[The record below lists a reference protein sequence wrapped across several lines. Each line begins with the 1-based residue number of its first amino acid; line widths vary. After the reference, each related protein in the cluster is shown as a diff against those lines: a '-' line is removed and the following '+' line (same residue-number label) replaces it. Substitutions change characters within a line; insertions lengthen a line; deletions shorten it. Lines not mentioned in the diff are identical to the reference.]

1 MAAAMKMLVLAC
13 VLAAPVEAAGSKT
26 TNAVTKVIQL
36 ISDLEAKILK
46 EGTEST
52 KVYEEYAEWCE
63 DESKKLDHEIKPL
76 KLEVEDLKAVIDKET
91 TTAEEMTAKV
101 EELTAAISVDEKDL
115 KAAEEIR
122 GKEHEDFVAEEAEL
136 SETISALE
144 KAIGILTR
152 EMAKSGAAALVQ
164 LDHAGSVVNALKV
177 LVQAS
182 SFPVADANRL
192 TAFLQSRQTEQ
203 DGEMGAPDPAAYE
216 SKSGGIV
223 ATLEDLLDEAKTALD
238 KARNKEAE
246 DLNNFEVLVQ
256 TIKDEIKYA
265 EKELAEANDNLAA
278 AKEAIAAAEGDLGIA
293 TKTLNATL
301 REKATLH
308 QECMEKA
315 QDYELEM
322 KSRGEELKALAGA
335 KKAISESVSFSQEA
349 VSLLQTSRRLQTR
362 ADLSGVEATR
372 LVRDLGRKLRAPAFS
387 QLAARMERLLR
398 GAATGGD
405 DPFSKVKG
413 LIRDMI
419 AKLLKEAEEEAE
431 EKAFCDKELGETR
444 AKKEDK
450 EDEIAKLTAA
460 IDKATAR
467 IAQLTTAIKELQ
479 KNLAEL
485 AASQKKMDEIRN
497 EEHTLYESE
506 KAELEEGIQGVKL
519 ALKILKDYYG
529 SNETSGSGAADGI
542 IGLIEVIESDLT
554 KELTDVEANE
564 KTAAAENDAQTKENE
579 IMKVTM
585 DQDVKYKTKE
595 KKDLQEALAEAT
607 SDRTA
612 VQGELDA
619 VLDYLKG
626 IEARCIAKPMTYEE
640 RVKRRNA
647 EINGLKE
654 AMEILSGASAASLLE
669 EGATQRRIRGRVA

>member
-1 MAAAMKMLVLAC
+1 LLFFVL
-13 VLAAPVEAAGSKT
+13 LSAAPFQVTGAKT

-46 EGTEST
+46 EGTASA
-52 KVYEEYAEWCE
+52 KVYDEYGEWCE
-63 DESKKLDHEIKPL
+63 DESKKLGHEIKTL
-76 KLEVEDLKAVIDKET
+76 SLQVEDLKATIDKET
-91 TTAEEMTAKV
+91 TTAEEMTAKI
-101 EELTAAISVDEKDL
+101 EELTAAISVDQKDL
-115 KAAEEIR
+115 KAAQEIR
-122 GKEHEDFVAEEAEL
+122 DKEHADFKAEEAEL

-144 KAIGILTR
+144 RAIAILSR
-152 EMAKSGAAALVQ
+152 EMAKTGAAALVQ
-164 LDHAGSVVNALKV
+164 LKKAGSVVDALKA

-182 SFPVADANRL
+182 AFPGADADRL
-192 TAFLQSRQTEQ
+192 TSFLQASQKQQ

-223 ATLEDLLDEAKTALD
+223 ATMEDLLDEAKGALD

-256 TIKDEIKYA
+256 TIEDEIKYA
-265 EKELAEANDNLAA
+265 EKELAEAKEGLAVA
-278 AKEAIAAAEGDLGIA
+278 QEAVAAAEGDLAIA
-293 TKTLNATL
+293 TKTLNEAL
-301 REKATLH
+301 RAKATLH

-335 KKAISESVSFSQEA
+335 KKAISESVAFEQED

-372 LVRDLGRKLRAPAFS
+372 LVRDLGRKLRAPGFA

-398 GAATGGD
+398 SASAGGD
-405 DPFSKVKG
+405 DPFAKVKG

-467 IAQLTTAIKELQ
+467 IAQLTTEIKELQ
-479 KNLAEL
+479 KSLAEL
-485 AASQKKMDEIRN
+485 AASQMEMDKIRT
-497 EEHTLYESE
+497 EEHELYESE

-529 SNETSGSGAADGI
+529 GDADHEAASGAAEGI

-564 KTAAAENDAQTKENE
+564 KTAKAEYDAQTKENE

-595 KKDLQEALAEAT
+595 KKDLEEALAEAT

-647 EINGLKE
+647 EIDGLKE
-654 AMEILSGASAASLLE
+654 ALEILSGEAAASLLE
-669 EGATQRRIRGRVA
+669 KGATRRSIRGRGA

>member
-1 MAAAMKMLVLAC
+1 MLLLAL
-13 VLAAPVEAAGSKT
+13 VFAAPSEVAGGS
-26 TNAVTKVIQL
+26 AVTKVIQL

-46 EGTEST
+46 EGTASA
-52 KVYEEYAEWCE
+52 KVYDEFGEWCE
-63 DESKKLDHEIKPL
+63 DESKKLGHEIKTL
-76 KLEVEDLKAVIDKET
+76 SLQVEDLKATIDKET
-91 TTAEEMTAKV
+91 TTAEEMTAKI

-115 KAAEEIR
+115 QAAKEIR
-122 GKEHEDFVAEEAEL
+122 DKEHADFKAEEAEL

-144 KAIGILTR
+144 RAIAILTR
-152 EMAKSGAAALVQ
+152 EMAGAALVQ
-164 LDHAGSVVNALKV
+164 LKSAGSVLDALKV

-182 SFPVADANRL
+182 AFPVADADRL
-192 TAFLQSRQTEQ
+192 TSFLQASQKDQ
-203 DGEMGAPDPAAYE
+203 DGAMGAPDPAAYE

-223 ATLEDLLDEAKTALD
+223 ATMEDLLDEAKGALD

-256 TIKDEIKYA
+256 TIEDEIKYA

-278 AKEAIAAAEGDLGIA
+278 AQAATAAAEGDLAIA

-301 REKATLH
+301 RDKATLH

-335 KKAISESVSFSQEA
+335 KKAISESVAGASFEQEDA
-349 VSLLQTSRRLQTR
+349 SLLQMSKRMLTH

-405 DPFSKVKG
+405 DPFAKVKG

-431 EKAFCDKELGETR
+431 EKAFCDKELAETR

-467 IAQLTTAIKELQ
+467 IAQLTTEIKALQ
-479 KNLAEL
+479 KDLAEL
-485 AASQKKMDEIRN
+485 AASQMKMDEIRT
-497 EEHTLYESE
+497 EEHTLYTSQ
-506 KAELEEGIQGVKL
+506 KAEMEEGIQGVKL
-519 ALKILKDYYG
+519 ALKILKEYYG
-529 SNETSGSGAADGI
+529 GDADHAAATGAADGI
-542 IGLIEVIESDLT
+542 IGLIEVIESDFT
-554 KELTDVEANE
+554 KELTDIEASE
-564 KTAAAENDAQTKENE
+564 KTAAAEYDAQTKENE
-579 IMKVTM
+579 I
-585 DQDVKYKTKE
+585 
-595 KKDLQEALAEAT
+595 
-607 SDRTA
+607 
-612 VQGELDA
+612 
-619 VLDYLKG
+619 
-626 IEARCIAKPMTYEE
+626 
-640 RVKRRNA
+640 
-647 EINGLKE
+647 
-654 AMEILSGASAASLLE
+654 
-669 EGATQRRIRGRVA
+669 IR

>member
-1 MAAAMKMLVLAC
+1 MLLLAL
-13 VLAAPVEAAGSKT
+13 VFAAPSEVAGGS
-26 TNAVTKVIQL
+26 AVTKVIQL

-46 EGTEST
+46 EGTASA
-52 KVYEEYAEWCE
+52 KVYDEYGEWCE
-63 DESKKLDHEIKPL
+63 DESKKLGHEIKTL
-76 KLEVEDLKAVIDKET
+76 SLQVEDLKATIDKET
-91 TTAEEMTAKV
+91 TTAEEMIAKI

-115 KAAEEIR
+115 KAAKEIR
-122 GKEHEDFVAEEAEL
+122 DKEHADFKAEEAEL

-144 KAIGILTR
+144 RAIAILTR
-152 EMAKSGAAALVQ
+152 EMAKTGAAALVQ
-164 LDHAGSVVNALKV
+164 LKNAGSVVDALRV
-177 LVQAS
+177 LVQAAA
-182 SFPVADANRL
+182 FPVADADRL
-192 TAFLQSRQTEQ
+192 TSFLQASQRDQ
-203 DGEMGAPDPAAYE
+203 DGAMGAPDPAAYE

-256 TIKDEIKYA
+256 TLKDEINYA
-265 EKELAEANDNLAA
+265 EKELAEAKENLATA
-278 AKEAIAAAEGDLGIA
+278 QEALAAAEGDLGIA
-293 TKTLNATL
+293 TKTLNETL
-301 REKATLH
+301 RAKATLH

-335 KKAISESVSFSQEA
+335 KKSISESVSLSQEA

-372 LVRDLGRKLRAPAFS
+372 LVRDLGRKLRAPGFA

-398 GAATGGD
+398 SAATGGD
-405 DPFSKVKG
+405 DPFAKVKG

-467 IAQLTTAIKELQ
+467 IAKLTTEIKELQ
-479 KNLAEL
+479 KSLAEL
-485 AASQKKMDEIRN
+485 AASQMEMDKIRT

-529 SNETSGSGAADGI
+529 GDADHEAASGAAEGI

-564 KTAAAENDAQTKENE
+564 KTAKAEYDAQTKENE

-595 KKDLQEALAEAT
+595 KKDLEEALAEAT

-654 AMEILSGASAASLLE
+654 ALEILSGEAAASLLE
-669 EGATQRRIRGRVA
+669 RGATRRSIRGRGA

>member
-1 MAAAMKMLVLAC
+1 MLLLAL
-13 VLAAPVEAAGSKT
+13 VFAAPSEVAGGS
-26 TNAVTKVIQL
+26 AVTKVIQL

-46 EGTEST
+46 EGTASA
-52 KVYEEYAEWCE
+52 KVYDDYGEWCE
-63 DESKKLDHEIKPL
+63 DESKKLGHEIKTL
-76 KLEVEDLKAVIDKET
+76 SLQVEDLKATIDKET
-91 TTAEEMTAKV
+91 TTAEEMTAKI

-115 KAAEEIR
+115 KAAKEIR
-122 GKEHEDFVAEEAEL
+122 DKEHADFKAEEAEL

-144 KAIGILTR
+144 RAIAILTR
-152 EMAKSGAAALVQ
+152 EMGGAALVQ
-164 LDHAGSVVNALKV
+164 LKSAGSVLDALKA

-182 SFPVADANRL
+182 AFPVADADRL
-192 TAFLQSRQTEQ
+192 TSFLQASQKDQ
-203 DGEMGAPDPAAYE
+203 DGAMGAPDPAAYE

-278 AKEAIAAAEGDLGIA
+278 AQAATAAAEGDLAIA

-301 REKATLH
+301 RDKATLH

-335 KKAISESVSFSQEA
+335 KKAISESVAFEQED

-372 LVRDLGRKLRAPAFS
+372 LVRDLGRKLRAPGFA

-398 GAATGGD
+398 SASAGGD
-405 DPFSKVKG
+405 DPFAKVKG

-467 IAQLTTAIKELQ
+467 IAQLTTEIKALQ
-479 KNLAEL
+479 KDLAEL
-485 AASQKKMDEIRN
+485 AASQMKMDEIRT
-497 EEHTLYESE
+497 EEHTLYTSQ
-506 KAELEEGIQGVKL
+506 KAE
-519 ALKILKDYYG
+519 
-529 SNETSGSGAADGI
+529 
-542 IGLIEVIESDLT
+542 
-554 KELTDVEANE
+554 
-564 KTAAAENDAQTKENE
+564 
-579 IMKVTM
+579 
-585 DQDVKYKTKE
+585 
-595 KKDLQEALAEAT
+595 
-607 SDRTA
+607 
-612 VQGELDA
+612 
-619 VLDYLKG
+619 
-626 IEARCIAKPMTYEE
+626 
-640 RVKRRNA
+640 
-647 EINGLKE
+647 
-654 AMEILSGASAASLLE
+654 ME
-669 EGATQRRIRGRVA
+669 

>member
-1 MAAAMKMLVLAC
+1 MLLLAL
-13 VLAAPVEAAGSKT
+13 VFAAPSEVAGGS
-26 TNAVTKVIQL
+26 AVTKVIQL

-46 EGTEST
+46 EGTASA
-52 KVYEEYAEWCE
+52 KVYDEYGEWCE
-63 DESKKLDHEIKPL
+63 DESKKLGHEIKTL
-76 KLEVEDLKAVIDKET
+76 SLQVEDLKATIDKET
-91 TTAEEMTAKV
+91 TTAEEMIAKI

-115 KAAEEIR
+115 KAAKEIR
-122 GKEHEDFVAEEAEL
+122 DKEHADFKAEEAEL

-144 KAIGILTR
+144 RALAILTR
-152 EMAKSGAAALVQ
+152 EMAKTGAAALVQ
-164 LDHAGSVVNALKV
+164 LKNAGSVVDALKA

-182 SFPVADANRL
+182 AFPVADVDRL
-192 TAFLQSRQTEQ
+192 TSFLQASQRDQ
-203 DGEMGAPDPAAYE
+203 DGAMGAPDPAAYE

-246 DLNNFEVLVQ
+246 DLNNFEVLIQ
-256 TIKDEIKYA
+256 TLEDEVKYA
-265 EKELAEANDNLAA
+265 EKELAEAKENLAA
-278 AKEAIAAAEGDLGIA
+278 AQAATSAAEGDLAIA

-301 REKATLH
+301 RDKATLH

-335 KKAISESVSFSQEA
+335 QKAISESVAGASFEQEE
-349 VSLLQTSRRLQTR
+349 VSLLQTSRRLQTH

-372 LVRDLGRKLRAPAFS
+372 LVRDLGRKLKAPGFA

-398 GAATGGD
+398 GGAAGGD
-405 DPFSKVKG
+405 DPFAKVKG

-467 IAQLTTAIKELQ
+467 IAQLTTEIKELQ
-479 KNLAEL
+479 KSLAEL
-485 AASQKKMDEIRN
+485 AASQMEMDKIRT
-497 EEHTLYESE
+497 EEHELYESE

-529 SNETSGSGAADGI
+529 GDADHEAATGAADGI

-564 KTAAAENDAQTKENE
+564 KTAAAEYDAQTKENE

-585 DQDVKYKTKE
+585 DQDVKYKSKE
-595 KKDLQEALAEAT
+595 KKDLEVALAEAT
-607 SDRTA
+607 SDREA
-612 VQGELDA
+612 VQGELAA

-626 IEARCIAKPMTYEE
+626 IEARCIAKPMSYEE
-640 RVKRRNA
+640 IVKRRNA
-647 EINGLKE
+647 EIAGLKE
-654 AMEILSGASAASLLE
+654 ALEILSGEAVTGFLQKA
-669 EGATQRRIRGRVA
+669 